1 MGCNQPDFPKYNELG
16 NLRILTVLADLPE
29 ANPGD
34 TVSFTPILSDMGGQG
49 RVINY
54 SVHACIDPGLGI
66 GAAPACPSPDPGSIQ
81 SGTVTIPPGASQT
94 STGPVTSFSLTMPD
108 AGVVFANRSP
118 FDLYNGVAYL
128 VFYSISVTNGPS
140 VDSFLRVF
148 ITPPDKSLK
157 NGNPEITSIDLN
169 DIPLSGVV
177 PAPTSSANFRA
188 TSSAGSTETFQVMQR
203 DGSFTTRTEELVN
216 TWFVS
221 DGTFDFIRTT
231 GNSEN
236 SWTPPETKP
245 AGRGMVILV
254 VTRDGRG
261 GAAVRK
267 IEMN

>member
-1 MGCNQPDFPKYNELG
+1 
-16 NLRILTVLADLPE
+16 
-29 ANPGD
+29 
-34 TVSFTPILSDMGGQG
+34 
-49 RVINY
+49 
-54 SVHACIDPGLGI
+54 
-66 GAAPACPSPDPGSIQ
+66 
-81 SGTVTIPPGASQT
+81 
-94 STGPVTSFSLTMPD
+94 
-108 AGVVFANRSP
+108 
-118 FDLYNGVAYL
+118 
-128 VFYSISVTNGPS
+128 
-140 VDSFLRVF
+140 VF